1 MLREILHIQPWSKRH
16 GSVERGQ
23 LRDETAVVLNYLE
36 DMNFEVTTRSI
47 RDRYTLLV
55 KKYKKKWREEEN
67 VSGINPKHTE
77 IDDVLL
83 DLIQRFD
90 EADSERKKDSEEK
103 NAKKEEDLVKV
114 QENARLNLKRR
125 HARVS
130 VIP

>member
-1 MLREILHIQPWSKRH
+1 MLREILHIQPWIKWH

-23 LRDETAVVLNYLE
+23 LRDEIAVVLNSLE
-36 DMNFEVTTRSI
+36 DMNFEVTTISI

-83 DLIQRFD
+83 GLIQRFD

-103 NAKKEEDLVKV
+103 KAKKEEDLVKA

>member
-23 LRDETAVVLNYLE
+23 LRDETAVVLNFLE

-55 KKYKKKWREEEN
+55 EKYKKKWREEEN

-103 NAKKEEDLVKV
+103 NAKKEEDLVKA

>member
-1 MLREILHIQPWSKRH
+1 
-16 GSVERGQ
+16 
-23 LRDETAVVLNYLE
+23 
-36 DMNFEVTTRSI
+36 MNFEVTTISI

-103 NAKKEEDLVKV
+103 NTKKEEDLVKA

>member
-1 MLREILHIQPWSKRH
+1 
-16 GSVERGQ
+16 
-23 LRDETAVVLNYLE
+23 
-36 DMNFEVTTRSI
+36 MNFEVTTRSV

-103 NAKKEEDLVKV
+103 NAKEEEDLVKA

-125 HARVS
+125 QARVS